1 MFLGSRRKKCRRVK
15 GLLSEYIDGR
25 LNADSVDFVKRHA
38 ATCAGCS
45 EELETLR
52 LTVGLFNR
60 VPSVA
65 APRSFAIREID
76 VVEARPDRTH
86 RPRALHPTPG
96 VAAASA
102 GIGRGS
108 VFDPE
113 RLRWLRPATAVVAV
127 ALVVVLAVDFLQVV
141 PQDGRVELQSPVEQA
156 PARVLASPEPAEG
169 APKME
174 DAEFGMPAPAPVAG
188 GGVGDGAEIMQSEPL
203 MDVGVEGAVPGEA
216 GGGWP
221 ARQIEIAVGAVFVAL
236 AAIALLSWRRGRRWT
251 GA

>member
-1 MFLGSRRKKCRRVK
+1 MFLDSRRKKCRRVR

-25 LNADSVDFVKRHA
+25 LNADSVDFVKRYTA
-38 ATCAGCS
+38 ACAGCS

-76 VVEARPDRTH
+76 VVEARPDRT
-86 RPRALHPTPG
+86 RRLRALHPAPG

-102 GIGRGS
+102 GIGRGNI
-108 VFDPE
+108 FDPE

-127 ALVVVLAVDFLQVV
+127 ALVIVLAVDFLQVV
-141 PQDGRVELQSPVEQA
+141 PQDGRVELQSPVDQA

-169 APKME
+169 ALKMG
-174 DAEFGMPAPAPVAG
+174 DTEFGITAPSLAAG
-188 GGVGDGAEIMQSEPL
+188 GAADGGVEATMPEPL
-203 MDVGVEGAVPGEA
+203 MDVGVEDTVPGEA
-216 GGGWP
+216 GRGWP
-221 ARQIEIAVGAVFVAL
+221 ARQIEIAVGSVFVAL

>member
-1 MFLGSRRKKCRRVK
+1 MFLRSRRNKCCRVR

-25 LNADSVDFVKRHA
+25 LSADSVDFVKRHA

-45 EELETLR
+45 EDLETLR
-52 LTVGLFNR
+52 LTVGLLNR

-65 APRSFAIREID
+65 APRSFAIRDID
-76 VVEARPDRTH
+76 VVEARPDRT
-86 RPRALHPTPG
+86 RRSRALHPVPG

-102 GIGRGS
+102 VIGRGS

-141 PQDGRVELQSPVEQA
+141 PQDGRVELQAPIDQA
-156 PARVLASPEPAEG
+156 PARVLASPEPAED

-188 GGVGDGAEIMQSEPL
+188 GGVGDGAEATLAEPL
-203 MDVGVEGAVPGEA
+203 RDVGVEDTVPGEA

-221 ARQIEIAVGAVFVAL
+221 ARQIEIAVGVVFVAL
-236 AAIALLSWRRGRRWT
+236 AAIVLLSWRRGRRWT